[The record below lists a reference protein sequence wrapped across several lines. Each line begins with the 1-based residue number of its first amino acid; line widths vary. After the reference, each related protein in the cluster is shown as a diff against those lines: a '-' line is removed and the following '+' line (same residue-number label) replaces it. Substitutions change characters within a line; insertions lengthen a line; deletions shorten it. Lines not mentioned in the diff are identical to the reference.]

1 MGLLLG
7 LCLIGTSLPAAP
19 SAEQKL
25 IRFDFHEIQ
34 MGVSFRIV
42 LYAPNEP
49 SANKAARAAFDRIDQ
64 LNRIMSDYDPKSEL
78 MRLCKSAQ
86 PGHPVKVSPELLF
99 ILSRSNALSRKT
111 KGAFDVSVGPVVRLW
126 RRARRRKQLPDPLR
140 LAEARRQV
148 DYRSIVIDEK
158 TGTVTLQKTGMR
170 LDLGGIAKGYAG
182 DQALAV
188 LRQRGI
194 TRAMIDGSGDIV
206 VGDPPPG
213 KRGWKIGIAPLEKP
227 DGPPSRTLQ
236 LSNAAVATSGDAFQ
250 YVEIAGKRYSH
261 IVNPKTGLGLTTRSS
276 VTVIAPDGITADSLA
291 SAVAVLGAKKGL
303 KLIEV
308 TKKTAALIVQIEKG
322 KRQEFPSRRLNDF
335 VLDEREK

>member
-1 MGLLLG
+1 MLLG
-7 LCLIGTSLPAAP
+7 LCLIGTSFSAPP
-19 SAEQKL
+19 SADPKL
-25 IRFDFHEIQ
+25 NRFDFREIH

-42 LYAPNEP
+42 LYAPNES

-86 PGHPVKVSPELLF
+86 PEQPVKVSRELLF
-99 ILSRSNALSRKT
+99 VLSRSNALSRKT
-111 KGAFDVSVGPVVRLW
+111 QGAFDVSVGPVVRLW
-126 RRARRRKQLPDPLR
+126 RRARRRKQLPDPHR
-140 LAEARRQV
+140 LAQARRLV

-158 TGTVTLQKTGMR
+158 AGTVTLQKSGMR

-188 LRQRGI
+188 LRRRGI
-194 TRAMIDGSGDIV
+194 TQAMIDGSGDVV

-213 KRGWKIGIAPLEKP
+213 KRGWTIGIAPLEKP
-227 DGPPSRTLQ
+227 DGPPSRYLQ

-250 YVEIAGKRYSH
+250 YVQIAGKRYSH

-276 VTVIAPDGITADSLA
+276 VTVIAADGITADSLA
-291 SAVAVLGAKKGL
+291 SAVTVLGAQKGL
-303 KLIEV
+303 KLIES
-308 TKKTAALIVQIEKG
+308 TNKTAALFVRLEKG
-322 KRQEFPSRRLNDF
+322 KRNEFSSSRLNDY
-335 VLDEREK
+335 VLDERE